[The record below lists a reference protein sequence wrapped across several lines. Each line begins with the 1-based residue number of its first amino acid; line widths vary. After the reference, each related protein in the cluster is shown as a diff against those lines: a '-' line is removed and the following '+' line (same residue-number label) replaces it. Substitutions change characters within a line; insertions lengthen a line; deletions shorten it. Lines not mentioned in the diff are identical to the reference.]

1 MKIRM
6 LKKLRIVMIS
16 ESEYNSMQETLR
28 LLGSAKNAE
37 RLREP
42 IAEFKAANPKKTRPK
57 PGSMFPRP
65 DLNRTRSP
73 ATNTE
78 THAANSERST
88 NGRIPPCL

>member
-16 ESEYNSMQETLR
+16 ESEYNSMQETLH

-42 IAEFKAANPKKTRPK
+42 IAEFKAANPKK
-57 PGSMFPRP
+57 
-65 DLNRTRSP
+65 NP
-73 ATNTE
+73 AEAGFNVP
-78 THAANSERST
+78 A
-88 NGRIPPCL
+88 P